1 MKPVPRLCISLFV
14 LLLINFMAAFVN
26 PGSSYGFRSK
36 CYDSSL
42 PKTTYAVADHLEA
55 NLIHR
60 LNRVS
65 PILSTSFINLDN
77 ITSTSSFGKLLGGQ
91 IASRFSQ
98 HGYRVIDLGHK
109 KKGLVVR
116 KRNGETALSRDI
128 KTIGSSYNAQA
139 IIVGTYVVSNDLA
152 YVSVKIVGTSDNSIL
167 TSYDFTMRLDETL
180 KNVAKSNVAK
190 KDLKAPPP
198 KVQRKSL
205 KEPEKVQKQ
214 SLEKPN
220 KTVQNGPF
228 AAGTV
233 VLNPSNRLSAMIIQ
247 SRLAE
252 LGYYTSKI
260 DGSWKQI
267 SREALKKFKTERGL
281 KYVTR
286 WNMDAQKALFRDTG
300 Q

>member
-1 MKPVPRLCISLFV
+1 MKPVSRLCLFLFV
-14 LLLINFMAAFVN
+14 LLLINFMAVFVT
-26 PGSSYGFRSK
+26 PGSSYGVRSK

-42 PKTTYAVADHLEA
+42 PKTTYAVADHLKA

-60 LNRVS
+60 LNRAS

-109 KKGLVVR
+109 KEGLIVR
-116 KRNGETALSRDI
+116 KSNGKTALSRDI

-139 IIVGTYVVSNDLA
+139 VIVGTYVVSNDLA
-152 YVSVKIVGTSDNSIL
+152 YVSVQIVGTSDNSIL

-198 KVQRKSL
+198 KVQKKSL
-205 KEPEKVQKQ
+205 KEPEKVQKESLKKSNKPVQ
-214 SLEKPN
+214 S
-220 KTVQNGPF
+220 GPF
-228 AAGTV
+228 ATGTV

>member
-1 MKPVPRLCISLFV
+1 MKPVSRLCLFLFV
-14 LLLINFMAAFVN
+14 LLLINFMAVFVT
-26 PGSSYGFRSK
+26 PGSSYGVRSK

-42 PKTTYAVADHLEA
+42 PKTTYAVADHLKA

-60 LNRVS
+60 LNRAS

-180 KNVAKSNVAK
+180 KNVTKSKAAK
-190 KDLKAPPP
+190 KDMKAPPP
-198 KVQRKSL
+198 KVQKKSV
-205 KEPEKVQKQ
+205 KEPEKVQKK
-214 SLEKPN
+214 SLKKPN

-228 AAGTV
+228 ATGTV
-233 VLNPSNRLSAMIIQ
+233 VLNPRNRLSAMIIQ

-260 DGSWKQI
+260 DGSWKQF
-267 SREALKKFKTERGL
+267 SQEALKKFKTERGL

-286 WNMDAQKALFRDTG
+286 WNMDAQKALFRGTG